1 MKGNDFLLPYMQA
14 QKSKMKNF
22 SKAFLKCINETQI
35 TSVRAGKD
43 RTKFTGIWMV
53 EVEGRIFAR
62 SYSLSDRSWYTT
74 FLNSDKGDI
83 KCGKEIILVK
93 GVKPADINTITEAI
107 NKAYEKKYLV
117 KAYNK
122 KWVDG

>member
-1 MKGNDFLLPYMQA
+1 MKH
-14 QKSKMKNF
+14 F
-22 SKAFLKCINETQI
+22 SKAFLKCIKETQI

-53 EVEGRIFAR
+53 VVQERIFGR
-62 SYSLSDRSWYTT
+62 SYYGAERSWYTA
-74 FLNSDKGDI
+74 LLDGNDGDL
-83 KCGKEIILVK
+83 KCGKEIVPVK
-93 GVKPADINTITEAI
+93 GVKPADIDAIAGAI

-122 KWVDG
+122 KWVDGLNQPERIERTIEFIRV